1 MRSLKLLAASSILF
15 LSFLT
20 VIPVNGEV
28 EPDSLT
34 SGIGRFQSIICEDVD
49 SDGREEILFGSYDGY
64 VVSVEY
70 YAGDYSVDWTS
81 PKYGTRVWG
90 LRAGQFDDDEN
101 IEIIIGDGDGNVRSV
116 DGKTKKVE
124 LGKKYPIFMV
134 PYDPAWRTLY
144 SQEAQSLVDLFGTDM
159 ILRTEH
165 FGSTAIP
172 GLASKPSIDI
182 LVEIPSFDRAKKT
195 IIPVLEKKG
204 YIHLW
209 QSDRSPGH
217 MMFVKGY
224 GPDGYIEG
232 VQLYH
237 IHMAPAGHPMWDC
250 LLFRDYL
257 REHKQACKKYE
268 ELKYG
273 LAKKFRN
280 DREAY
285 TDGKE
290 KFVKF

>member
-1 MRSLKLLAASSILF
+1 MSERK
-15 LSFLT
+15 
-20 VIPVNGEV
+20 PN
-28 EPDSLT
+28 
-34 SGIGRFQSIICEDVD
+34 
-49 SDGREEILFGSYDGY
+49 
-64 VVSVEY
+64 
-70 YAGDYSVDWTS
+70 
-81 PKYGTRVWG
+81 
-90 LRAGQFDDDEN
+90 N
-101 IEIIIGDGDGNVRSV
+101 
-116 DGKTKKVE
+116 VE
-124 LGKKYPIFMV
+124 LGKKYPILMV
-134 PYDPAWRTLY
+134 PYDPTWPELY
-144 SQEAQSLVDLFGTDM
+144 AQEAAFLVKQFGKDI

-172 GLASKPSIDI
+172 DLASKPSIDI
-182 LVEIPSFDRAKKT
+182 LVEIPSFDKAKKI

-232 VQLYH
+232 MHLYH
-237 IHMAPAGHPMWDC
+237 IHIAPADHPMWDC

-257 REHKQACKKYE
+257 RENTQARKEYE
-268 ELKYG
+268 ELKYR
-273 LAKKFRN
+273 LAEEFRN

-290 KFVKF
+290 EFVKRIMEKTKRG